1 MPKANVI
8 TGLEFC
14 WTSWDC
20 IQLCLKASG
29 HAVQQSRA
37 SRETFLWWKND
48 PKTHLQIHV
57 VACHH
62 LYHCISW
69 CPCIQADMLA
79 IIWQCAQFL
88 IFTAMEWL
96 RLALEAHPLLENS
109 WNDNTQSHLLV
120 PCGNDLIFV
129 TSASRTKCT
138 PLPVIVSDSFG
149 YFRKREPRL
158 TVDLGQRHSSESFHV
173 NNKFGKPSRYFKIL
187 NFCTWNWTFPKNEQL
202 WQKRQNK
209 HDHFSFSGKTTK
221 MWKTW
226 NGYVYF
232 GRFSETRGFKGSIW
246 RPRGKPRGWV
256 SMFVFTCLELLH
268 FLRIFGLG
276 RGCLCW
282 IFWQRQVP
290 LEFPCFFLDFF
301 STFIPLVWQ
310 IQNSPETWTVRMSML
325 NLLFSVRSFYVNW
338 QGCNSVKEPGPKPV
352 HCSGVEAAMHVMW
365 SYCDQCETNITRAYV
380 YTCRNNMYLHLFTIM
395 YLQHPHTIHWPKKCD
410 L

>member
-29 HAVQQSRA
+29 HAMQQSRA

-79 IIWQCAQFL
+79 IIWQYAQFL

-129 TSASRTKCT
+129 TSASRTKC
-138 PLPVIVSDSFG
+138 
-149 YFRKREPRL
+149 
-158 TVDLGQRHSSESFHV
+158 
-173 NNKFGKPSRYFKIL
+173 
-187 NFCTWNWTFPKNEQL
+187 
-202 WQKRQNK
+202 
-209 HDHFSFSGKTTK
+209 
-221 MWKTW
+221 
-226 NGYVYF
+226 
-232 GRFSETRGFKGSIW
+232 
-246 RPRGKPRGWV
+246 
-256 SMFVFTCLELLH
+256 
-268 FLRIFGLG
+268 
-276 RGCLCW
+276 
-282 IFWQRQVP
+282 
-290 LEFPCFFLDFF
+290 
-301 STFIPLVWQ
+301 
-310 IQNSPETWTVRMSML
+310 
-325 NLLFSVRSFYVNW
+325 
-338 QGCNSVKEPGPKPV
+338 NSVKEPGPKPV

-365 SYCDQCETNITRAYV
+365 SYVISARQT
-380 YTCRNNMYLHLFTIM
+380 
-395 YLQHPHTIHWPKKCD
+395 
-410 L
+410 